1 MKKHILTICCLL
13 IVAFVVA
20 QKPAKLP
27 DATDSKDEFSL
38 FSKDTWLGRFQKKQE
53 KIIVKLGLNDVQR
66 RSLDTMNDSYV
77 MQRAA
82 FFDDDS
88 LQRKDRKADILQLQK
103 NRLSKFQN
111 ILTPEQLKKWDDFRR
126 GQKKKVFRKK

>member
-1 MKKHILTICCLL
+1 MKKYILTIGCLF

-20 QKPAKLP
+20 QKPAKLSN
-27 DATDSKDEFSL
+27 ATDSKDDFSL
-38 FSKDTWLGRFQKKQE
+38 FSKDSWLGRFQKKQE
-53 KIIVKLGLNDVQR
+53 KIVVKLGLNDGQR

-77 MQRAA
+77 TQRAA

-88 LQRKDRKADILQLQK
+88 LQRKDRKTDILQLQK
-103 NRLSKFQN
+103 KRLSKFQS
-111 ILTPEQLKKWDDFRR
+111 ILTPEQAKKWEEFRR

>member
-1 MKKHILTICCLL
+1 MKKYILTIGCLL
-13 IVAFVVA
+13 VVALLAA
-20 QKPAKLP
+20 QKPVKLP
-27 DATDSKDEFSL
+27 EATDSKDEFSL
-38 FSKDTWLGRFQKKQE
+38 FSKGTWLGRFQKKQE
-53 KIIVKLGLNDVQR
+53 KMVTKLGLDDTQR

-103 NRLSKFQN
+103 NRIAKFQS
-111 ILTPEQLKKWDDFRR
+111 ILTPEQRKKWDDFKR

>member
-1 MKKHILTICCLL
+1 MKKHILTIGCLL
-13 IVAFVVA
+13 IVAFAFA
-20 QKPAKLP
+20 QKPVKLP
-27 DATDSKDEFSL
+27 EATDSKDEFSL
-38 FSKDTWLGRFQKKQE
+38 FSKGTWLGRFQKKQE
-53 KIIVKLGLNDVQR
+53 KIITKLGLDDTQR

-88 LQRKDRKADILQLQK
+88 LQRKDRKADILLLQK
-103 NRLSKFQN
+103 NRVAKFQS
-111 ILTPEQLKKWDDFRR
+111 ILTPEQRKKWDEFRR